1 MTAAETV
8 RTLWPILDS
17 IEPPTFPLAVWI
29 GLADDLPATGPVALA
44 GAQGFPRARL
54 LMRRDRIPVG
64 FAEVAVTDGH
74 IDAAAAWASVPDPGA
89 GAALRAPAGPL
100 PAITVA
106 ICTRDRVD
114 MLARALDS
122 VLRQPYPHFE
132 VVVVDNAATTDAT
145 QRYVDGLADD
155 RVRVVSEPAPGL
167 SRARNAAVHAARHD
181 IIAFTDDDV
190 LVDDEWLTA
199 LGRAFAAD
207 ADLACVAGLV
217 PTGSLT
223 SAAHAYFDRRVGWA
237 RNLRPRRYTLA
248 DPPADIP
255 LFPFQVGMY
264 GTGANFAIRRDTVYA
279 LGGFDE
285 VLGAGAP
292 TKGGE
297 DLDMFFRVIL
307 SGATLGYEPAA
318 IVWHRHRDDVAGLVE
333 QSHGYGLGLGAWLTT
348 VALNRGALRLA
359 VRTAAA
365 RARAGWRLAR
375 AMKASATPDD
385 DLTIADIPANI
396 GRIELTAIAAGPAA
410 YLRGRRQGRRARPL
424 AGRRPRTGV
433 PAS

>member
-1 MTAAETV
+1 MTTIETG
-8 RTLWPILDS
+8 RTLHPVLAS
-17 IEPPTFPLAVWI
+17 AEPPTYARAVWI
-29 GLADDLPATGPVALA
+29 GVADDLPATGPVVLT
-44 GAQGFPRARL
+44 GIDGFSRARV
-54 LMRRDRIPVG
+54 LMRRHRTPIG
-64 FAEVAVTDGH
+64 FAEVPVVDGT
-74 IDAAAAWASVPDPGA
+74 IDAAAAWAAVSHAA
-89 GAALRAPAGPL
+89 GDAAEQPSIGPL

-122 VLRQPYPHFE
+122 VLSQQYPHFE

-145 QRYVDGLADD
+145 ERYVRGLADD
-155 RVRVVSEPAPGL
+155 RVRVVTEPAPGL
-167 SRARNAAVHAARHD
+167 SRARNAAIDAARHD
-181 IIAFTDDDV
+181 IVAFTDDDV
-190 LVDDEWLTA
+190 LVDDHWLTA

-207 ADLACVAGLV
+207 PELSCVAGLV
-217 PTGSLT
+217 PTGALT
-223 SAAHAYFDRRVGWA
+223 CAAHAYFDRRVGWA
-237 RNLRPRRYTLA
+237 SNLHSRRFTMA

-255 LFPFQVGMY
+255 LFPFQIGKF
-264 GTGANFAIRRDTVYA
+264 GTGANFAIRRDTVFS

-285 VLGAGAP
+285 ILGAGAP

-307 SGATLGYEPAA
+307 GGGTLGYEPAA

-348 VALNRGALRLA
+348 VVLNKVALRLA
-359 VRTAAA
+359 VRTATA
-365 RARAGWRLAR
+365 RVRTGWRLAR
-375 AMKASATPDD
+375 AMKDSATPDD

-396 GRIELTAIAAGPAA
+396 GRIELTAIAAGPVA

-424 AGRRPRTGV
+424 AGRRPHTV
-433 PAS
+433 AALP